1 MPVTSNLRT
10 LLTGAL
16 LAGALGVSV
25 GMAAAPPRHPS
36 APAVLGPRI
45 EMHDALRSIPA
56 AADVKVETNAP
67 KKG

>member
-1 MPVTSNLRT
+1 MLATSNLRM

-16 LAGALGVSV
+16 LAAALGVGA

-45 EMHDALRSIPA
+45 EMHDALRST
-56 AADVKVETNAP
+56 ADVKVETNVP
-67 KKG
+67 RQG